1 MDDVLK
7 QTVLQQCVLV
17 KSEWDTLGR
26 PALRNRG
33 LPAWRC
39 HGLCEHIIAC
49 SSDPDEGFAIRNA
62 LRQCFRLWPEY
73 SGDPAYPV
81 PSPDGDEDDE
91 YDAECAYD
99 QLNLW
104 TGAYGEARKR
114 LLDFI
119 IQTLSEEL
127 HNAV

>member
-17 KSEWDTLGR
+17 KSEWDTLGS
-26 PALRNRG
+26 AEDAN
-33 LPAWRC
+33 
-39 HGLCEHIIAC
+39 HGLCDHIKAC
-49 SSDPDEGFAIRNA
+49 SSDHNERVAIQNA

>member
-39 HGLCEHIIAC
+39 HGLCEHIKAC
-49 SSDPDEGFAIRNA
+49 SSDHDELFAIGNA

-81 PSPDGDEDDE
+81 SHPDDEDI
-91 YDAECAYD
+91 DAECAYD
-99 QLNLW
+99 ELDLW
-104 TGAYGEARKR
+104 TGPYGEARKR

>member
-17 KSEWDTLGR
+17 KSEWDTLGS
-26 PALRNRG
+26 AKDAN
-33 LPAWRC
+33 
-39 HGLCEHIIAC
+39 HGLCEHIKAC
-49 SSDPDEGFAIRNA
+49 SSDPDERFAIQNA

-73 SGDPAYPV
+73 SGDPTYPV

-91 YDAECAYD
+91 YDAECAYHD

-104 TGAYGEARKR
+104 TGAYGEARMR

>member
-17 KSEWDTLGR
+17 KSEWDTLGS
-26 PALRNRG
+26 AEN
-33 LPAWRC
+33 AN
-39 HGLCEHIIAC
+39 HGLCEHIKAC
-49 SSDPDEGFAIRNA
+49 SSDRDERVAIQNA
-62 LRQCFRLWPEY
+62 LRHCFRLWPEY
-73 SGDPAYPV
+73 SGDISYPV
-81 PSPDGDEDDE
+81 PSPDGYE
-91 YDAECAYD
+91 YDADGYEYDDYGAECAYD
-99 QLNLW
+99 QLYLW
-104 TGAYGEARKR
+104 TGPYGEARKR